1 MLCQTHPRVLGP
13 RFHCHQA
20 RVRHIFLFFVFCPF
34 FESAFS
40 LLTKSGWSDCPVPRS
55 LCLLSKWQLNS
66 LDKRSQEGTG
76 LRQSL
81 SRQVISTTTPIPASP
96 VSRNRM
102 TMPFEVILD
111 AVFWDVKFW
120 RRAGNVSEEG
130 RCSSKAEQ
138 TLFVRTECSLCQ
150 EASHQ
155 QTEVAHNNP
164 ILASLDNPSRG
175 WMIPFLDSCM
185 IWGLKEVE
193 TDQIYWHI

>member
-66 LDKRSQEGTG
+66 LDKRSQEGRG

-81 SRQVISTTTPIPASP
+81 SRQVTSTTTPSLCHLFPETAWQSM
-96 VSRNRM
+96 S
-102 TMPFEVILD
+102 FEVVLD

-130 RCSSKAEQ
+130 RCSSETEQ
-138 TLFVRTECSLCQ
+138 TLFVRTECSVCQ

-155 QTEVAHNNP
+155 QTEVEHNNP
-164 ILASLDNPSRG
+164 IFASLDNLSRG
-175 WMIPFLDSCM
+175 
-185 IWGLKEVE
+185 
-193 TDQIYWHI
+193 

>member
-81 SRQVISTTTPIPASP
+81 SRQVISTTTPSLRHLFPETAWQCLLKLFLMQYFGMWSSEGGQAMCQKRGCE
-96 VSRNRM
+96 VLKRSRHYLS
-102 TMPFEVILD
+102 EQS
-111 AVFWDVKFW
+111 AVFAKKRVISRPRLNTTTLSLHLSIIFLEVKWFH
-120 RRAGNVSEEG
+120 
-130 RCSSKAEQ
+130 
-138 TLFVRTECSLCQ
+138 F
-150 EASHQ
+150 
-155 QTEVAHNNP
+155 
-164 ILASLDNPSRG
+164 
-175 WMIPFLDSCM
+175 
-185 IWGLKEVE
+185 
-193 TDQIYWHI
+193 